1 VSETEKVLELFKKY
15 NCAQAVFA
23 ACGPCEG
30 FTEEMCLVAAGP
42 FGGGMG
48 RMGETCGAVTGAL
61 LTLGVRYGQEMATNP
76 AEAREPLYT
85 RVNDFAEA
93 FKARHGSLICR
104 ELKDPKQPKEQALK
118 NACRNLLVSA
128 VELLKEQQ

>member
-1 VSETEKVLELFKKY
+1 MSESEKVLELFKKY

-30 FTEEMCLVAAGP
+30 FTKEMCLTAAGA

-48 RMGETCGAVTGAL
+48 RMGETCGAVTGAFM
-61 LTLGVRYGQEMATNP
+61 TLGVRCGQGMVTDP
-76 AEAREPLYT
+76 AEAREQLYT
-85 RVNDFAEA
+85 RVNEFAEA

-104 ELKDPKQPKEQALK
+104 ELKNPKQPKDQALK
-118 NACRNLLVSA
+118 NTCRELLLTA